1 MIKQEAHPKSFPKGR
16 TFACNSLPLGKGWGW
31 AFILLFIS
39 CQKDIEVKLPDAKP
53 KICVDGKIEPGL
65 PPFVILTH
73 NMPYFGTTNLNA
85 LQNMFVHNAVVKIS
99 NGTTAETL
107 SEYCSASLP
116 DSLLP
121 IVAAFTGV
129 DTVALKSFNYCLYTT
144 FNTAVWGAVGATYN
158 LTIDVD
164 GKSLTSSTRILN
176 PVPLDSTWFRY
187 IKVNNAGDS
196 LGFVFA
202 HINEPEPEGDC
213 YRWLAMRKGK
223 DQSFIAPIGSVF
235 DDKFV
240 NGQSFDFAYNRG
252 SIPNS
257 PAPDDNN
264 EEEGYFKIGD
274 TVIVKYCTIERATFD
289 FFRQVDVAVYSQ
301 GNPFAAPTS
310 VPSNVYPKENA
321 LGVWCG
327 YGTFM
332 DTVVFK

>member
-1 MIKQEAHPKSFPKGR
+1 MKNQRHI
-16 TFACNSLPLGKGWGW
+16 SLISLISLIPFLP
-31 AFILLFIS
+31 S
-39 CQKDIEVKLPDAKP
+39 CQKDIEVKLPDAEP

-73 NMPYFGTTNLNA
+73 NMPYFGTTDLNA
-85 LQNMFVHNAVVKIS
+85 LQNMFVHDAVVNIS
-99 NGTTAETL
+99 NGSTTVTL
-107 SEYCSASLP
+107 AEYCSQSLP
-116 DSLLP
+116 DSILP

-129 DTVALKSFNYCLYTT
+129 DTASLKSINYCLYTT
-144 FNTAVWGAVGATYN
+144 FNPVVWGVVGGTYH
-158 LTIDVD
+158 LTIDTE
-164 GKSLTSSTRILN
+164 GKSLTSTTSILN
-176 PVPLDSTWFRY
+176 PVPLDSVWSTY
-187 IKVNNAGDS
+187 IKVNASGDS
-196 LGFVFA
+196 LGYVFA
-202 HINEPEPEGDC
+202 HLNDPPIEGDC

-223 DQSFIAPIGSVF
+223 DQSFIAPVGSVF

-252 SIPNS
+252 QVPNS
-257 PAPDDNN
+257 LAEDDNN
-264 EEEGYFKIGD
+264 EEDGYFKIGD

-310 VPSNVYPKENA
+310 VPSNVYPREDA

-327 YGTFM
+327 YGMFM